1 MDKKEWLIE
10 VKIKTYNGGEA
21 MKRMNDKWSETISRM
36 TRNEANIRLDDVNWR
51 EKMSVWRTDGQ
62 TDALKED
69 ERTCKFR
76 RLFTIDQR

>member
-1 MDKKEWLIE
+1 MGRDNEKDD
-10 VKIKTYNGGEA
+10 
-21 MKRMNDKWSETISRM
+21 DKWSENISRM

-69 ERTCKFR
+69 ER
-76 RLFTIDQR
+76 